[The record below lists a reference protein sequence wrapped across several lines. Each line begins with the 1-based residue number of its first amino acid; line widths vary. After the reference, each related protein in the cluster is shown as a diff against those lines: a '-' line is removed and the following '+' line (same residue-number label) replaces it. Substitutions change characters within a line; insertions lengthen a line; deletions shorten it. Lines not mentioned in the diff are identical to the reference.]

1 MLRWRQKILDLL
13 HAVLE
18 IFRRTVEVSLALLF
32 AVGVVVGLQERIVR
46 LDSCTDKVSISRPCR
61 IA

>member
-18 IFRRTVEVSLALLF
+18 IFCRTVEVSLALLF
-32 AVGVVVGLQERIVR
+32 AVGIVVGLQERVMR
-46 LDSCTDKVSISRPCR
+46 LDSCTDKVSISRPSQ